1 VIGAVASSGAVG
13 GDKDELCSQAGI
25 DAVADQLK

>member
-13 GDKDELCSQAGI
+13 ASNDEICSQAGI
-25 DAVADQLK
+25 DAVAAELK